1 MSERATQAAAVP
13 AERAHAPSLLLQRC
27 GCGGSAG
34 LDGEC
39 AECRDKRLQ
48 PKRFAQAKLEIG
60 PPDDAFEREADRV
73 ADTVASGG
81 MADVHGRVASSPA
94 QRQEEPPEE
103 EEEELV
109 SIDRGGS
116 AGSGAALPAG
126 TRSYMESRLGYDFG
140 SVRVHSD
147 QGAATAARSVR
158 ARAFT
163 VGRDIVFGAGQ
174 YAPES
179 NAGRRL
185 IAHELTHVVQQG
197 AARSLDGG
205 GREELLETAGERVQ
219 RDLALEVPH
228 PEAVAAPLTADE
240 IRDAIS
246 YNEYRFKDPW
256 SIRTIRDVLGLPPVP
271 AIVDAD
277 LVQTIAQWQAEHGL
291 DEDGKCGP
299 DTTATIVAE
308 LRAEDQRRDA
318 LLLLLDNYV
327 TATTTAGPTFGTC
340 RRFNWVIDW
349 STSLRS
355 GFIVQEIQNTNT
367 INDCTGAAQ
376 AAPSTPLYWEA
387 WPVDANGIVGDTG
400 SDTWSRARRP
410 GTTGTWGMRGR
421 VYTVLRLDPAAGF
434 VAGAVPDAGILRSTV
449 VRPTNL
455 GPEVLTRRAGG
466 QWDCCTAPFFHR
478 AR

>member
-1 MSERATQAAAVP
+1 MLSAPLPFEASHP
-13 AERAHAPSLLLQRC
+13 APLRLQRC
-27 GCGGSAG
+27 ACGGSAG

-39 AECRDKRLQ
+39 ESCREKRLQ
-48 PKRFAQAKLEIG
+48 LKPFMQAKLEMG
-60 PPDDAFEREADRV
+60 PPDDAFEREAELV
-73 ADTVASGG
+73 ADTVGAGG
-81 MADVHGRVASSPA
+81 VADVRGRVGSSPV
-94 QRQEEPPEE
+94 QRQGDVPEE
-103 EEEELV
+103 EEEELE

-116 AGSGAALPAG
+116 AGAGAPLQAA

-140 SVRVHSD
+140 SVRVHAD
-147 QGAATAARSVR
+147 QRAATAARSVR

-163 VGRDIVFGAGQ
+163 VGRDVVFGAGQ
-174 YAPES
+174 YAPDS
-179 NAGRRL
+179 HAGRRL
-185 IAHELTHVVQQG
+185 LAHELTHVVQQG
-197 AARSLDGG
+197 AASPL
-205 GREELLETAGERVQ
+205 GERRDQLLDTGGPRLQ

-228 PEAVAAPLTADE
+228 PEAVAAALTADQ
-240 IRDAIS
+240 IRSAIA

-277 LVQTIAQWQAEHGL
+277 LVQAIAQWQAEHGL
-291 DEDGKCGP
+291 TEDGKCGP
-299 DTTATIVAE
+299 DTTATIVRE
-308 LRAEDQRRDA
+308 LRAEDERRDA

-327 TATTTAGPTFGTC
+327 TATTTVGPTFGTC
-340 RRFNWVIDW
+340 RRFNWVVDW

-376 AAPSTPLYWEA
+376 PAPSTPLYWEA
-387 WPVDANGIVGDTG
+387 WPVDANGVVGDGG

-434 VAGAVPDAGILRSTV
+434 VAGGVPDAGILQSTV
-449 VRPTNL
+449 TRPTNL

-466 QWDCCTAPFFHR
+466 EWDCCTAPFFHR